1 MSNSSQQP
9 SSLDD
14 LLIETNETFTVDT
27 NTGSYT
33 ITLPNDMFLST
44 GQVNT
49 NMSTISIGGGAIGG
63 SGYLNSDTITISG
76 GNEFI
81 WNMPE
86 EWVDAFPDW
95 SRVTDMCKQYPG
107 LEIALRNFRTV
118 YTLVKDDYDNPKTE
132 N

>member
-14 LLIETNETFTVDT
+14 LLSETFTVDA

-33 ITLPNDMFLST
+33 VTLPDNMFTST
-44 GQVNT
+44 GQINT
-49 NMSTISIGGGAIGG
+49 NMSTITIAGGATSTYI
-63 SGYLNSDTITISG
+63 NSDTITLSSG
-76 GNEFI
+76 SEFI
-81 WNMPE
+81 WKIPE
-86 EWVDAFPDW
+86 EWIDAFPDW
-95 SRVTDMCKQYPG
+95 SRVQDMCKQYPG
-107 LEIALRNFRTV
+107 LKIALRNFQTV

>member
-33 ITLPNDMFLST
+33 ITLPNDVFLST

-49 NMSTISIGGGAIGG
+49 NMSTISIGGSAIGG
-63 SGYLNSDTITISG
+63 GGYLNSDTVTISG

-95 SRVTDMCKQYPG
+95 SRVQDMCKQYPG